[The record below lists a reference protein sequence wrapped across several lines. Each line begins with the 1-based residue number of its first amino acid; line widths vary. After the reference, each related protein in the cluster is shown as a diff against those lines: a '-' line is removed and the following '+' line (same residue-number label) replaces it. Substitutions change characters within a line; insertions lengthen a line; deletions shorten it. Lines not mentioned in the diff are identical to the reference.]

1 MIKIYKAF
9 PGGKHKVLTM
19 SYDDGKFADR
29 KLIDIFNKY
38 GIKGTFNLNSGLY
51 NDGKRIDP
59 SEWRELY
66 KGHEVAA
73 HTLTHPTIDRCPS
86 VEIVQELLEDRKF
99 LESVMGYPI
108 RGIAYPNGSYSKR
121 IGSIAKS
128 IGYVYGRAVGD
139 SYAMVHAT
147 ELANNDAQGP
157 VPVGDETGFSLP
169 SDFMEWKATCH
180 HNHNL
185 MKFGENFKALYKK
198 QYLYMMYVWGHSYE
212 FENDN
217 NWNLMDEFCS
227 LIGGQDDIWYATN
240 IEIVDYM
247 DVFDRLQFAADL
259 SFVYN
264 PSAASAWLI
273 INDTHVV
280 EVKGGTTVDLKQ
292 YDN

>member
-29 KLIDIFNKY
+29 KLVEIFNKY
-38 GIKGTFNLNSGLY
+38 GIRGTFNINAGLY

-59 SEWRELY
+59 SEWKELY

-86 VEIVQELLEDRKF
+86 VEVVQELLEDRKF
-99 LESVMGYPI
+99 LESVMGYSI

-121 IGSIAKS
+121 IGELAKS
-128 IGYVYGRAVGD
+128 LGFVYGRAVGD

-147 ELANNDAQGP
+147 NLSNNDAQGL

-169 SDFMEWKATCH
+169 ADFMEWKATCH

-198 QYLYMMYVWGHSYE
+198 QYLYMMYVWGHSY
-212 FENDN
+212 
-217 NWNLMDEFCS
+217 
-227 LIGGQDDIWYATN
+227 
-240 IEIVDYM
+240 
-247 DVFDRLQFAADL
+247 
-259 SFVYN
+259 
-264 PSAASAWLI
+264 
-273 INDTHVV
+273 
-280 EVKGGTTVDLKQ
+280 
-292 YDN
+292 